1 MAVTTG
7 GCLCGACAY
16 SYEGNPAVRVRRVL
30 VFPDTC
36 LSSDTIQALCYCGP
50 CRKISGGTNT
60 VNVGVREANF
70 SVTKG
75 QPKSYA
81 MQHQWGFTL
90 SIFFCPEC
98 ATVLWKIA
106 TDAGLQG
113 MAIVQAG
120 TLSDVSQLNEK
131 IDAEFYSPERP
142 SWLAPVENADQRKQF

>member
-1 MAVTTG
+1 MAATTG

-16 SYEGNPAVRVRRVL
+16 SYAGNPAIR
-30 VFPDTC
+30 
-36 LSSDTIQALCYCGP
+36 ALCYCGP

-60 VNVGVREANF
+60 VNVGVPEADF

-81 MQHQWGFTL
+81 MQHQWGLTL

-98 ATVLWKIA
+98 ATVLWKTA

-113 MAIVQAG
+113 MKIVQAG

-131 IDAEFYSPERP
+131 IDVEFYSPERP
-142 SWLAPVENADQRKQF
+142 SWLTPVDNADQRAQF

>member
-16 SYEGNPAVRVRRVL
+16 SYEGNPAVR
-30 VFPDTC
+30 
-36 LSSDTIQALCYCGP
+36 ALCYCGP

-60 VNVGVREANF
+60 VNVGVPEANF

-75 QPKSYA
+75 HPKSYA

-98 ATVLWKIA
+98 ATVMWKTA

-113 MAIVQAG
+113 MKIVQAG
-120 TLSDVSQLNEK
+120 TVSDVSQLNEK

-142 SWLAPVENADQRKQF
+142 SWLAPVENADQREQF